1 MKPIPILFVASAV
14 VALSGCSLGGETELQ
29 QWMAEARQGARSTVR
44 PVPEPKVFTPQA
56 FDTRGMVDPF
66 DPQKVAV
73 KQARSESRPTGLGGP
88 NMNRRREALEAFPL
102 DQVRMVGM
110 IQRAGS
116 NIALLESGGTVHMAR
131 VGNHVGQNFGLITG
145 ISETEVQL
153 KEIVQDAAG
162 DWVERPARLELQ
174 EQAASS
180 QQRSKR

>member
-1 MKPIPILFVASAV
+1 MKSIPLILVVGAVA
-14 VALSGCSLGGETELQ
+14 ALSGCSLGSETELQ
-29 QWMAEARQGARSTVR
+29 QWMAEARQGARSSVR
-44 PVPEPKVFTPQA
+44 PVPEPKVFTPQV
-56 FDTRGMVDPF
+56 FDTRAMIDPF

-73 KQARSESRPTGLGGP
+73 KQTRPEGKPAGLGGP

-102 DQVRMVGM
+102 DAVRMVGM
-110 IQRAGS
+110 IQRAGT
-116 NIALLESGGTVHMAR
+116 NIALLDSGGIVHMAR

-174 EQAASS
+174 EQTSS
-180 QQRSKR
+180 PQQRSKR

>member
-1 MKPIPILFVASAV
+1 MKPIPTLFVASAV
-14 VALSGCSLGGETELQ
+14 AALSGCSLGGETELQ

-73 KQARSESRPTGLGGP
+73 KQARPEGKPAGLGGP

-116 NIALLESGGTVHMAR
+116 NLALLESGGTVHMAR

>member
-1 MKPIPILFVASAV
+1 MKTIQVICLAVTVAASA
-14 VALSGCSLGGETELQ
+14 GCSFSGQSELQ
-29 QWMAEARQGARSTVR
+29 QWMAEVRQGVRPSVR

-56 FDTRGMVDPF
+56 FDTRDMVDPF

-73 KQARSESRPTGLGGP
+73 KQVRSEGRSAGRGGP

-116 NIALLESGGTVHMAR
+116 NIALLDGGGTVHMAR

-145 ISETEVQL
+145 ISESEVQL

>member
-1 MKPIPILFVASAV
+1 MKPIPTLFVVSAV
-14 VALSGCSLGGETELQ
+14 AALSGCSLGGETELQ
-29 QWMAEARQGARSTVR
+29 QWMAEARQGARSSVR

-66 DPQKVAV
+66 DPQKIAV
-73 KQARSESRPTGLGGP
+73 KQARPEGKPTGLGGP

>member
-1 MKPIPILFVASAV
+1 MRLISAIFLASLVTV
-14 VALSGCSLGGETELQ
+14 VSGCGLGSESELQ
-29 QWMAEARQGARSTVR
+29 QWMAEARQGVRSNLR
-44 PVPEPKVFTPQA
+44 PVPEPKVFSPQA
-56 FDTRGMVDPF
+56 FDTRGVVDPF

-73 KQARSESRPTGLGGP
+73 KQTRAESKPVGLGGP
-88 NMNRRREALEAFPL
+88 DMNRRREALEAFPL

-145 ISETEVQL
+145 VSETEVRL

-162 DWVERPARLELQ
+162 DWVERSARLELQ
-174 EQAASS
+174 ERTSS
-180 QQRSKR
+180 PQQRSK